1 MGSVASVR
9 HGCALLLAVVLAAGC
24 QSGNDEGSKPSTTT
38 VTTSTTTVTTSTTS
52 TTAVL
57 PSAGSDS
64 FDRIPVIVKRTEP
77 SVVSVVTPEG
87 QGSGVIYRAAGFVIT
102 NAHVAGNASR
112 VVVVLADGQR
122 LPATVRAKT
131 ELYDIAV
138 LKVEKEGL
146 PAASFARRLPVVG
159 SLAVAIG
166 NPLGFEN
173 SVTAGIISGLHREI
187 PADGTTP
194 ALVDLIQ
201 TDAAISPG
209 NSGGALVGR
218 NGQVVGINV
227 AYIPPQ
233 GGAVSLGFAIPAPT
247 AVLAADQ
254 LIAKGEVEFAY
265 LGIRPDQVTPEMNQ
279 AYGIGSDTGVLV
291 NEVIKGS
298 PAAKA
303 GVKSGDVIV
312 KLDDRDIIVVEDIF
326 AELRQH
332 KPGKTVELEL
342 KRNGEGKTV
351 QVTLGNLSERS

>member
-1 MGSVASVR
+1 VR
-9 HGCALLLAVVLAAGC
+9 RSCALLLAVLVAAGC
-24 QSGNDEGSKPSTTT
+24 QSGDDSSSKNTTTT
-38 VTTSTTTVTTSTTS
+38 VTTSTT
-52 TTAVL
+52 VL
-57 PSAGSDS
+57 APSGGSDA
-64 FDRIPVIVKRTEP
+64 FGRIPVIVKRTEP
-77 SVVSVVTPEG
+77 SVVSVVTPAG
-87 QGSGVIYRAAGFVIT
+87 QGSGVIYRPNGFVIT
-102 NAHVAGNASR
+102 NAHVAGDASR
-112 VVVVLADGQR
+112 VAVVLADGQR
-122 LPATVRAKT
+122 LDAKVRAKT

-138 LKVEKEGL
+138 LEVDRKGL
-146 PAASFARRLPVVG
+146 PAASFARALPVVG
-159 SLAVAIG
+159 TLAVAIG

-187 PADGTTP
+187 PAGGATP

-209 NSGGALVGR
+209 NSGGALVGG

-254 LIAKGEVEFAY
+254 LISKGEVEFAY
-265 LGIRPDQVTPEMNQ
+265 LGIRPVQVTPELNQ

-291 NEVIKGS
+291 DEVISGS

-303 GVKSGDVIV
+303 GMKSGDVIV
-312 KLDDRDIIVVEDIF
+312 RLDDRNIVVVEDIF

-332 KPGKTVELEL
+332 KPGETVTLEL
-342 KRNGEGKTV
+342 KRNGDTKTV
-351 QVTLGNLSERS
+351 EVKLGNLAERPS

>member
-1 MGSVASVR
+1 VR
-9 HGCALLLAVVLAAGC
+9 RSCAFLLAALVAAGC
-24 QSGNDEGSKPSTTT
+24 QSGEDSSSKNTTTT
-38 VTTSTTTVTTSTTS
+38 VTTSTT
-52 TTAVL
+52 VL
-57 PSAGSDS
+57 APSGGSDA
-64 FDRIPVIVKRTEP
+64 FGRIPVIVKRTEP
-77 SVVSVVTPEG
+77 SVVSVVTPAG
-87 QGSGVIYRAAGFVIT
+87 QGSGVIYRANGFVIT
-102 NAHVAGNASR
+102 NAHVAGDASR
-112 VVVVLADGQR
+112 VAVVLADGQR
-122 LPATVRAKT
+122 LDAKVRAKT

-138 LKVEKEGL
+138 LEVDRKGL
-146 PAASFARRLPVVG
+146 PAASFARALPAVG
-159 SLAVAIG
+159 TLAVAIG

-173 SVTAGIISGLHREI
+173 SVTAGIISGVHREI
-187 PADGTTP
+187 PAGGATP

-209 NSGGALVGR
+209 NSGGALVGG

-254 LIAKGEVEFAY
+254 LISKGEVEFAY
-265 LGIRPDQVTPEMNQ
+265 LGIRPVQVTPELNQ

-291 NEVIKGS
+291 DEVISGS

-312 KLDDRDIIVVEDIF
+312 RLDDRKVVVVEDIF

-332 KPGKTVELEL
+332 KPGETVTLEL
-342 KRNGEGKTV
+342 KRNGETKTV
-351 QVTLGNLSERS
+351 EVKLGNLAERPS

>member
-1 MGSVASVR
+1 M
-9 HGCALLLAVVLAAGC
+9 
-24 QSGNDEGSKPSTTT
+24 TTSRT
-38 VTTSTTTVTTSTTS
+38 VTTSTTVI
-52 TTAVL
+52 A
-57 PSAGSDS
+57 PSGGSDA
-64 FDRIPVIVKRTEP
+64 FGRIPVIVKRTEP
-77 SVVSVVTPEG
+77 SVVSVVTPAG
-87 QGSGVIYRAAGFVIT
+87 QGSGVIYRSDGFIIT
-102 NAHVAGNASR
+102 NAHVAGDASR
-112 VVVVLADGQR
+112 VTVVLADGQR
-122 LPATVRAKT
+122 LDAKVRAKT

-138 LKVEKEGL
+138 LEVDKKGL
-146 PAASFARRLPVVG
+146 PAASFARALPVVG
-159 SLAVAIG
+159 TLAVAIG

-187 PADGTTP
+187 PAGGATP

-209 NSGGALVGR
+209 NSGGALVGG

-247 AVLAADQ
+247 VVLAADQ
-254 LIAKGEVEFAY
+254 LISKGEVEFAY
-265 LGIRPDQVTPEMNQ
+265 LGIRPVQVTPEMNQ

-291 NEVIKGS
+291 DEVISGS

-312 KLDDRDIIVVEDIF
+312 RLDDRKIVVVEDIF

-332 KPGKTVELEL
+332 KPGETVTLEV
-342 KRNGEGKTV
+342 KRNGETNTV
-351 QVTLGNLSERS
+351 EVKLGNLAARPS

>member
-9 HGCALLLAVVLAAGC
+9 HGCAVLLAVLLTVGC
-24 QSGNDEGSKPSTTT
+24 QSGNDDSSKPSTTT
-38 VTTSTTTVTTSTTS
+38 GTTS

-57 PSAGSDS
+57 PSATSDS
-64 FDRIPVIVKRTEP
+64 FDQIPVIVKRTEP
-77 SVVSVVTPEG
+77 SVVSVVTPVG
-87 QGSGVIYRAAGFVIT
+87 QGSGVIYRADGFVIT
-102 NAHVAGNASR
+102 NAHVAGDASR
-112 VVVVLADGQR
+112 VVIVLADGQR
-122 LPATVRAKT
+122 LPATVRSKT

-138 LKVEKEGL
+138 LKVDTEGL
-146 PAASFARRLPVVG
+146 PAASFARSLPAVG
-159 SLAVAIG
+159 TLAVAIG

-187 PADGTTP
+187 PAGGTTP

-218 NGQVVGINV
+218 RGQVVGINV

-233 GGAVSLGFAIPAPT
+233 GGAVSLGFAIPAPI
-247 AVLAADQ
+247 AVRAADQ

-265 LGIRPDQVTPEMNQ
+265 LGIRPVQVTPEMNQ
-279 AYGIGSDTGVLV
+279 EYGIGSDTGVLV
-291 NEVIKGS
+291 DEVIKGA

-312 KLDDRDIIVVEDIF
+312 RLDDRDIVVVEDIF
-326 AELRQH
+326 AELREH
-332 KPGKTVELEL
+332 KPGDTVELEL
-342 KRNGEGKTV
+342 KRNGDTKTV
-351 QVTLGNLSERS
+351 QVKLGNLSEQ